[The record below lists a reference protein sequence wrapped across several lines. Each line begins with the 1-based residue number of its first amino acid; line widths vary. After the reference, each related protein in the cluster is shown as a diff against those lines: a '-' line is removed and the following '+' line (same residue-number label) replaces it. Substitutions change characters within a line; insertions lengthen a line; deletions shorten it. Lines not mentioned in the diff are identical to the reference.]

1 MTMWQW
7 FAGLALV
14 AASTAHAMTG
24 VVTHVT
30 DGDTVWVREDGRK
43 PVSVRLHGIDAPER
57 CQEGGEDAT
66 EALRSRVLRKP
77 VRVDTQAVDGYGR
90 LVGTVTLEG
99 EDIGEWLVKQGHA
112 WSPGYR
118 NVPGPYADA
127 ERLARS
133 RRRGLFARPAIEPK
147 VFRKEHGPCPRA
159 AGRTRP
165 AAGRS
170 VREDRLRP

>member
-1 MTMWQW
+1 MTMRRW
-7 FAGLALV
+7 FAGPLVMVLV

-57 CQEGGEDAT
+57 CQDGGEEAT
-66 EALRSRVLRKP
+66 EALAARVLKRQ
-77 VRVDTQAVDGYGR
+77 VHVDTRAVDGYGR
-90 LVGTVTLEG
+90 LVGTVTLGG
-99 EDIGEWLVKQGHA
+99 EDIGEWLVMQGHA
-112 WSPGYR
+112 WSPGFR
-118 NVPGPYADA
+118 NAQGPYAEA

-147 VFRKEHGPCPRA
+147 VFRKEHGACPR
-159 AGRTRP
+159 P
-165 AAGRS
+165 PGRS
-170 VREDRLRP
+170 RQATSR

>member
-1 MTMWQW
+1 MTMRWL
-7 FAGLALV
+7 FAVSVLV
-14 AASTAHAMTG
+14 TLSTAHAMTG

-30 DGDTVWVREDGRK
+30 DGDTVWVREEGRK

-57 CQEGGEDAT
+57 CQDGGEDAT
-66 EALRSRVLRKP
+66 EALTARVLKRQ
-77 VRVDTQAVDGYGR
+77 VHVDTHAVDGYGR
-90 LVGTVTLEG
+90 LVGTVTLGG

-118 NVPGPYADA
+118 GTPGPYADA

-133 RRRGLFARPAIEPK
+133 RHRGLFARPAIEPK
-147 VFRKEHGPCPRA
+147 VFRKEHGPCPRP

-165 AAGRS
+165 AA
-170 VREDRLRP
+170 VR